1 MELPLKEITMY
12 KNKVSFYSRSGDVT
26 DNQNIILNLSKKEIT
41 RALKSL
47 TVLDLSEN
55 GQISSICHD
64 SSPDLKNQLMGNYF
78 GNKSP
83 GETLRASDF
92 LKAVRGADLV
102 VKKEDSEEELTGV
115 LSGVTETRNHNGDVV
130 TKIQMMTGQGH
141 FMNLD
146 IDKLSCMRFLQAKL
160 HQDYCSYLRLLLQ
173 RNLDEERKISIMCKG
188 EGNRKIY
195 TSYVAKGAE
204 WRSSYRIR
212 LKSDDEGYFMLQ
224 FWAII
229 ENITN
234 EDWKDVEV
242 NLVSGLIQI
251 VETQDLVSDQFLPQ
265 NRSFRGGGGQLFVKT
280 LTGKTITIEYEACNT
295 IEEVK
300 YQIQD
305 KEGIPPD
312 QQRLIFAGKQLEDG
326 RTCADYNIQKES
338 TLHLVL
344 RLRGGPTRKSK
355 KMLMTTESARV
366 NARLNPAKP
375 TISSEVKEGDGDI
388 TIFNLKEK
396 VSIKKHQTGLVPVSE
411 YIVQARRIVCYNKRN
426 KKLFPMKAIEVE
438 NNTGNT
444 LEGGNCVVL
453 EDDKYIGESYIVNV
467 KPDEPQLVTYAV
479 ERNVMVNLKEQNEH
493 LAPHRISFRNS
504 IKKEEVERFD
514 QCDSIKG
521 HYWVEKRTTY
531 KITNKS
537 DKPFDFFY
545 IDHYIDLEMQ
555 MDEKNE
561 EALHEYQTSEI
572 YKRLVL
578 SLDPKEV
585 MEYTVVERKENSKNY
600 LKRYLSEKQIKNF
613 KQHGLLNEK
622 LEKEMK
628 DHVNIE
634 TRITFIKQK
643 IFLRDYHEQLLK
655 EKYIDKK
662 LYYELND
669 YYKLVDKK
677 QEQTN
682 KISILKEELNEIFT
696 DEKRLRE
703 NMKILGSDSSKL
715 KENILK
721 EMENAET
728 VIKKNRKEIKDLT
741 KKVDLLRVD
750 IESARTEIN
759 KKMKLVVKALE
770 EKRDTIKK

>member
-1 MELPLKEITMY
+1 MELPLKEVTLY
-12 KNKVSFYSRSGDVT
+12 KNKVSFYSRAGEVN
-26 DNQNIILNLSKKEIT
+26 DNQNVILNLSKKEIA

-47 TVLDLSEN
+47 TVLDLSDK

-78 GNKSP
+78 GNKTP
-83 GETLRASDF
+83 GQTLRVLDF
-92 LKAVRGADLV
+92 LKAVRGADLAV
-102 VKKEDSEEELTGV
+102 TKDCCEEELVGV
-115 LSGVTETRNHNGDVV
+115 LSGVTENRNNNGEVETR
-130 TKIQMMTGQGH
+130 IQMMTESGN
-141 FMNLD
+141 FLNLKMD
-146 IDKLSCMRFLQAKL
+146 GLSCVRFLQSKL
-160 HQDYCSYLRLLLQ
+160 HRDYCSYLRLLLQ
-173 RNLDEERKISIMCKG
+173 RNLDEERKISICCKG
-188 EGNRKIY
+188 EGKRKIY

-212 LKSDDEGYFMLQ
+212 LKSDDENYFMLQ

-265 NRSFRGGGGQLFVKT
+265 NRSYGGGGQLFIKT
-280 LTGKTITIEYEACNT
+280 LTGKTITIEYESGNT
-295 IEEVK
+295 IEEIK

-344 RLRGGPTRKSK
+344 RLRGGPSK
-355 KMLMTTESARV
+355 KSRSKNTESISNMVRGRV
-366 NARLNPAKP
+366 APSKP
-375 TISSEVKEGDGDI
+375 TVSSQVNEGDGDI
-388 TIFNLKEK
+388 HIFNLNEK
-396 VSIKKHQTGLVPVSE
+396 VSIHKHQTGLVPVSE
-411 YIVQARRIVCYNKRN
+411 YVVEARRIVCYNKRN

-479 ERNVMVNLKEQNEH
+479 ERNVMVNVKDKSEH
-493 LAPHRISFRNS
+493 LAPHRLVFYNS

-514 QCDSIKG
+514 QCDSIRG
-521 HYWVEKRTTY
+521 QHWVEKQTTY
-531 KITNKS
+531 KVSNKS
-537 DKPFDFFY
+537 DNKFDFFY
-545 IDHYIDLEMQ
+545 IDHFIDLEME

-572 YKRLVL
+572 FKRMVL
-578 SLDPKEV
+578 SLDPREE

-600 LKRYLSEKQIKNF
+600 LKRYLSEKQIKVF
-613 KQHGLLNEK
+613 KQYGLLSGQ
-622 LEKEMK
+622 LEKEMR
-628 DHVNIE
+628 DHVSIE
-634 TRITFIKQK
+634 ARITFIRQK
-643 IFLRDYHEQLLK
+643 IFLREYQEQLLK
-655 EKYIDKK
+655 EKYISKG
-662 LYYELND
+662 LYND
-669 YYKLVDKK
+669 LKGYYKLMDSKAL
-677 QEQTN
+677 EN
-682 KISILKEELNEIFT
+682 GKINLLKEELNEIFT

-721 EMENAET
+721 EMENAEKI
-728 VIKKNRKEIKDLT
+728 IKKNRKEIKNLK
-741 KKVDLLRVD
+741 KKVDVLGVD
-750 IESARTEIN
+750 MSSAKIEIG
-759 KKMKLVVKALE
+759 KKMKEVVSKLE
-770 EKRDTIKK
+770 EKRDMIRK